1 MSDATKQA
9 IHDAIAAHM
18 ADENASEGTVEYL
31 TEWVVVASAAI
42 ANDPDCT
49 SYWFLNSPGV
59 AYHHKLGLLHRGLEY
74 LTNEE

>member
-9 IHDAIAAHM
+9 IHDAIAAHI
-18 ADENASEGTVEYL
+18 ADENDEGTVEYL
-31 TEWVVVASAAI
+31 TEWVVVSSAAI